1 MKQCRLDTYVVDTLM
16 ADLVLHERSAS
27 AFLVYV
33 YLARSSGSSRS
44 GVRLSHQAIAIAT
57 GLSKSAVQSAVRVL
71 LRRRLLR
78 SQRDSIT
85 AVPRSYA
92 LMTRPL
98 PIPTSRR

>member
-33 YLARSSGSSRS
+33 FLARSSGSSRS
-44 GVRLSHQAIAIAT
+44 GVRLSHQAIAVAT

-85 AVPRSYA
+85 AVPRYTV
-92 LMTRPL
+92 LRPW
-98 PIPTSRR
+98 RRPR

>member
-1 MKQCRLDTYVVDTLM
+1 MKQCRFDTYVIDTLM

-27 AFLVYV
+27 AFLVYL
-33 YLARSSGSSRS
+33 YLARTSASSRS
-44 GVRLSHQAIAIAT
+44 VVRVSHQAVALAT

-85 AVPRSYA
+85 AVPRYTV
-92 LMTRPL
+92 LRPW
-98 PIPTSRR
+98 RRPR